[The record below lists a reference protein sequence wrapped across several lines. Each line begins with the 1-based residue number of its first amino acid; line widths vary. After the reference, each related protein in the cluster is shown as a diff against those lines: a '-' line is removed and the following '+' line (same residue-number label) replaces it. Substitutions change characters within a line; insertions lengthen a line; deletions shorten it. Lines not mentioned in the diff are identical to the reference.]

1 MSKLGKVAGIAAAAL
16 MLWPNMVKAET
27 IRIAFIDPLSG
38 TFAALGE
45 NELRSFQLIGDI
57 ANENKWADGYN
68 FEFVGFD
75 NKASPQESLVQL
87 QKAID
92 QGFRYITQANGSGAA
107 LALIGAIEKH
117 NVRNPGK
124 EVVFL
129 NHGAQD
135 PTLTN
140 QKCSFWH
147 FRFDADADMKTNALV
162 AFMLK
167 NARTQKVYL
176 INQDY
181 AAGHQFAAAAKKYL
195 AKTNI
200 EIVGNDLFPLGQ
212 VKDFSPYVAKIK
224 ASGADSVIAGS
235 WGTDLTLLIKA
246 AKDAGLDVDFYTYY
260 ANLKGAPTAMGA
272 SGEDRIKNVSIWNIN
287 NETFSG
293 KNIAEKFK
301 AKYDDDFTWMVTYSI
316 VDMVAQAVKKA
327 NSADPIKVAFAL
339 EGLKAKSL
347 NGDVEMRASDHQ
359 IQQPLSI
366 ATWTKTNGK
375 DVLYDQEKTGYGW
388 KTVAKINA
396 LDAAQPTSCVMKRPA
411 QK

>member
-1 MSKLGKVAGIAAAAL
+1 MRCLSKLAGGAAAAL
-16 MLWPNMVKAET
+16 MLWPTLVTAET
-27 IRIAFIDPLSG
+27 VRVAFIDPLSG

-45 NELRSFQLIGDI
+45 NELRSFQMVAGI
-57 ANENKWADGYN
+57 ANEQNWANGHK

-92 QGFRYITQANGSGAA
+92 QGFRYVTQANGSGAA
-107 LALIGAIEKH
+107 LALVDAIEKH
-117 NVRNPGK
+117 NARNPGK
-124 EVVFL
+124 EVVLL

-140 QKCSFWH
+140 QKCSFYH

-162 AFMLK
+162 AQMLK
-167 NARTQKVYL
+167 EAKAKKVYL

-195 AKTNI
+195 TGKNI

-235 WGTDLTLLIKA
+235 WGTDLTLLIRA
-246 AKDAGLDVDFYTYY
+246 AKDASLDVDFYTYY
-260 ANLKGAPTAMGA
+260 ANLKGAPIAMGA
-272 SGEDRIKNVSIWNIN
+272 SGENRVRNVSIWNIN

-293 KNIAEKFK
+293 KEIAEQFK

-316 VDMVAQAVKKA
+316 VDMMSQAIKKA
-327 NSADPIKVAFAL
+327 NSIDPIKVAFAM
-339 EGLKAKSL
+339 EGLKSKSL
-347 NGDVEMRASDHQ
+347 NGDIEMRASDHQ
-359 IQQPLSI
+359 IQQPISI
-366 ATWTKTNGK
+366 ATWVKTDGK
-375 DVLYDQEKTGYGW
+375 EVIYDQEKTGYGW
-388 KTVAKINA
+388 KTIAKISA
-396 LDAAQPTSCVMKRPA
+396 ADAAQPTTCVMKRPA